1 MKLIVQDTIFKSS
14 TGDGTAI
21 SSEPREGPTV
31 CRVEVVTSFLS
42 YFRTLSIGPDSG
54 IQPMT
59 SRSAVKSST
68 D

>member
-42 YFRTLSIGPDSG
+42 YFRTLSIGPD
-54 IQPMT
+54 
-59 SRSAVKSST
+59 
-68 D
+68 